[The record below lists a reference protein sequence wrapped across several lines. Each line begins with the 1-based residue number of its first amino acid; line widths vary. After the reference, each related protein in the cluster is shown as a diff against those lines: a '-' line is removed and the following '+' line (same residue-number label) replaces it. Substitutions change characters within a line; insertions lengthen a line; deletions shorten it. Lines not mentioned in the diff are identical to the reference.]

1 MPSSLVNVH
10 KMTDLS
16 LDEVKRMSELSR
28 GVAME
33 VTQPS
38 CLFFFTFVFVGYYYE
53 EEEENVSHK
62 TRFTP
67 THVMRRR
74 LRRRRRKIHHCR
86 HQKGSRR
93 RMKMIDDDDDDDFL
107 NLIRLYKKEEKNPT
121 KSRVRYKKGKNIRN
135 ANEKTYPSR
144 TPLKVKVSI
153 FMFYSFIITRVCKNI
168 VVVFFIMV

>member
-53 EEEENVSHK
+53 EEENVSHK

-67 THVMRRR
+67 TYTMRRLR
-74 LRRRRRKIHHCR
+74 RRRRRKIHHCH

-93 RMKMIDDDDDDDFL
+93 RMKMIDDDDDDFL

-121 KSRVRYKKGKNIRN
+121 KSRVYKKGKNIRN

-153 FMFYSFIITRVCKNI
+153 FMF
-168 VVVFFIMV
+168 

>member
-1 MPSSLVNVH
+1 
-10 KMTDLS
+10 
-16 LDEVKRMSELSR
+16 MSELSR

-74 LRRRRRKIHHCR
+74 LRRRRRKIHHCH

-107 NLIRLYKKEEKNPT
+107 NLIRLCIKRRKKIQQN
-121 KSRVRYKKGKNIRN
+121 RAHIKKV
-135 ANEKTYPSR
+135 KTYETR
-144 TPLKVKVSI
+144 TRKPTLRGRLLKLKFPYLCFSLLLLLAFVKTSCSV
-153 FMFYSFIITRVCKNI
+153 FY
-168 VVVFFIMV
+168 

>member
-53 EEEENVSHK
+53 EEEEENVSHK
-62 TRFTP
+62 THFTP

-74 LRRRRRKIHHCR
+74 LRRRRRKIHHCH

-93 RMKMIDDDDDDDFL
+93 RMKMIDDDDDDFL
-107 NLIRLYKKEEKNPT
+107 NLIRLCIKRRKKIQQN
-121 KSRVRYKKGKNIRN
+121 RAHIKKV
-135 ANEKTYPSR
+135 KTYETR
-144 TPLKVKVSI
+144 TRKPTLRGRLLKLKFPYLCFISLLLLAFVKTSW
-153 FMFYSFIITRVCKNI
+153 
-168 VVVFFIMV
+168 

>member
-53 EEEENVSHK
+53 EEENVSHK

-74 LRRRRRKIHHCR
+74 SRRRRKIHHCH

-93 RMKMIDDDDDDDFL
+93 RMKMIDDDDDDCL

-153 FMFYSFIITRVCKNI
+153 FMF
-168 VVVFFIMV
+168 

>member
-1 MPSSLVNVH
+1 
-10 KMTDLS
+10 
-16 LDEVKRMSELSR
+16 MSELSR

-74 LRRRRRKIHHCR
+74 SRRRRKIHHCH

-93 RMKMIDDDDDDDFL
+93 RMKMIDDDDDDFL

-153 FMFYSFIITRVCKNI
+153 FMFYSFIITRVCKNF

>member
-1 MPSSLVNVH
+1 M
-10 KMTDLS
+10 
-16 LDEVKRMSELSR
+16 
-28 GVAME
+28 
-33 VTQPS
+33 
-38 CLFFFTFVFVGYYYE
+38 FVGYYY

-74 LRRRRRKIHHCR
+74 LRRRRRKIHHCH

-93 RMKMIDDDDDDDFL
+93 RMKMIDDDDDDFL

-121 KSRVRYKKGKNIRN
+121 KSRVYKKGKNIRN

-153 FMFYSFIITRVCKNI
+153 FMF
-168 VVVFFIMV
+168 

>member
-62 TRFTP
+62 THFTP
-67 THVMRRR
+67 THMMRR
-74 LRRRRRKIHHCR
+74 LRRRRKIHHCH

-93 RMKMIDDDDDDDFL
+93 RMKMIDDDDDDFL
-107 NLIRLYKKEEKNPT
+107 NLIRLCIKRRKKIQQN
-121 KSRVRYKKGKNIRN
+121 RAHIKKV
-135 ANEKTYPSR
+135 KTYETR
-144 TPLKVKVSI
+144 TRKPTLRGRLLKLKFPYLCFISLLLLAFVKTSW
-153 FMFYSFIITRVCKNI
+153 
-168 VVVFFIMV
+168 

>member
-53 EEEENVSHK
+53 EEENVSHK

-74 LRRRRRKIHHCR
+74 SRRRRKIHHCH

-93 RMKMIDDDDDDDFL
+93 RMKMIDDDDDDFL

-153 FMFYSFIITRVCKNI
+153 FMF
-168 VVVFFIMV
+168 

>member
-1 MPSSLVNVH
+1 
-10 KMTDLS
+10 
-16 LDEVKRMSELSR
+16 MSELSR

-74 LRRRRRKIHHCR
+74 SRRRRRRKIHHCH

-93 RMKMIDDDDDDDFL
+93 RMKMIDDDDNDFL
-107 NLIRLYKKEEKNPT
+107 NLIRLYKKEGKIQQN
-121 KSRVRYKKGKNIRN
+121 RAYIKKV
-135 ANEKTYPSR
+135 KTYETRTRKPTLRGRLLKLKFPYLCCVVYYYYSR
-144 TPLKVKVSI
+144 S
-153 FMFYSFIITRVCKNI
+153 
-168 VVVFFIMV
+168 

>member
-1 MPSSLVNVH
+1 
-10 KMTDLS
+10 
-16 LDEVKRMSELSR
+16 MSELSR

-67 THVMRRR
+67 THMMRRR
-74 LRRRRRKIHHCR
+74 LRRRRRKIHHCH

-107 NLIRLYKKEEKNPT
+107 NLIRLCQYKKEEKNPT
-121 KSRVRYKKGKNIRN
+121 KSRAYKKGKNIRN

-153 FMFYSFIITRVCKNI
+153 FMFYSFIITLAFVKTSW
-168 VVVFFIMV
+168 

>member
-1 MPSSLVNVH
+1 
-10 KMTDLS
+10 
-16 LDEVKRMSELSR
+16 MSELSR

-74 LRRRRRKIHHCR
+74 SRRRRKIHHCH

-93 RMKMIDDDDDDDFL
+93 RMKMIDDDDDDFL

-121 KSRVRYKKGKNIRN
+121 KSRVYKKGKNIRN
-135 ANEKTYPSR
+135 ANEKSYPSR

-153 FMFYSFIITRVCKNI
+153 FMFYSFIITRVCKNF

>member
-67 THVMRRR
+67 THMMRRR
-74 LRRRRRKIHHCR
+74 LRRRRRKIHHCY

-107 NLIRLYKKEEKNPT
+107 NLIRLCIKRRKKIQQN
-121 KSRVRYKKGKNIRN
+121 RAHIKKV
-135 ANEKTYPSR
+135 KTYETRTRKPTLRGRLLKLKFPYLCFIRLLLYSR
-144 TPLKVKVSI
+144 L
-153 FMFYSFIITRVCKNI
+153 
-168 VVVFFIMV
+168 

>member
-38 CLFFFTFVFVGYYYE
+38 CLFFFTFVFVGYYYY

-74 LRRRRRKIHHCR
+74 SRRRRKIHHCH

-121 KSRVRYKKGKNIRN
+121 KSRVRYKKGKNIRK
-135 ANEKTYPSR
+135 ADEKTYPSS

-153 FMFYSFIITRVCKNI
+153 FMF
-168 VVVFFIMV
+168 

>member
-1 MPSSLVNVH
+1 
-10 KMTDLS
+10 
-16 LDEVKRMSELSR
+16 MSELSR

-67 THVMRRR
+67 THMMRRR
-74 LRRRRRKIHHCR
+74 LRRRRRKIHHCH

-93 RMKMIDDDDDDDFL
+93 RMKMIDDDDDFL
-107 NLIRLYKKEEKNPT
+107 NLIRLYK
-121 KSRVRYKKGKNIRN
+121 RRKKIQQNRAYIKKV
-135 ANEKTYPSR
+135 KTYETR
-144 TPLKVKVSI
+144 TRKPTLRGRLLKLKFPYLCFISLLLLAFVKTSWCFLLVK
-153 FMFYSFIITRVCKNI
+153 RV
-168 VVVFFIMV
+168 

>member
-1 MPSSLVNVH
+1 
-10 KMTDLS
+10 
-16 LDEVKRMSELSR
+16 MSELSR

-67 THVMRRR
+67 THMMRRR
-74 LRRRRRKIHHCR
+74 LRRRRRRKIHHCH

-93 RMKMIDDDDDDDFL
+93 RMKMIDDDDDDFL
-107 NLIRLYKKEEKNPT
+107 NLIRM
-121 KSRVRYKKGKNIRN
+121 YKKGKKIQQNRAYIKKV
-135 ANEKTYPSR
+135 KTYETR
-144 TPLKVKVSI
+144 TRKPTLRGRLLKLKFPYLCFSLLLLAFVKTS
-153 FMFYSFIITRVCKNI
+153 
-168 VVVFFIMV
+168 

>member
-1 MPSSLVNVH
+1 
-10 KMTDLS
+10 
-16 LDEVKRMSELSR
+16 MSELSR

-74 LRRRRRKIHHCR
+74 SRRRRKIHHCH

-153 FMFYSFIITRVCKNI
+153 FMFYSFIITRVCKNF

>member
-93 RMKMIDDDDDDDFL
+93 RMKMIDDDDDDFL

-121 KSRVRYKKGKNIRN
+121 KSRVYKKGKNIRN

-153 FMFYSFIITRVCKNI
+153 FMF
-168 VVVFFIMV
+168 

>member
-53 EEEENVSHK
+53 EEENVSHK

-74 LRRRRRKIHHCR
+74 LRRRRRKIHHCH

-93 RMKMIDDDDDDDFL
+93 RMKMIDDDDDYDFL
-107 NLIRLYKKEEKNPT
+107 NLIRLCIKRRKKIQQN
-121 KSRVRYKKGKNIRN
+121 RAHIKKV
-135 ANEKTYPSR
+135 KTYETR
-144 TPLKVKVSI
+144 TRKPTLRGRLLKLKFPYLCFISLLLLAFVKTS
-153 FMFYSFIITRVCKNI
+153 
-168 VVVFFIMV
+168 

>member
-1 MPSSLVNVH
+1 M
-10 KMTDLS
+10 
-16 LDEVKRMSELSR
+16 
-28 GVAME
+28 
-33 VTQPS
+33 
-38 CLFFFTFVFVGYYYE
+38 FVGCYYE

-74 LRRRRRKIHHCR
+74 LRRRRRKIHHCH

-93 RMKMIDDDDDDDFL
+93 RMKMIDDDDDDFL

-121 KSRVRYKKGKNIRN
+121 KSRVYKKGKNIRN

-153 FMFYSFIITRVCKNI
+153 FMF
-168 VVVFFIMV
+168 